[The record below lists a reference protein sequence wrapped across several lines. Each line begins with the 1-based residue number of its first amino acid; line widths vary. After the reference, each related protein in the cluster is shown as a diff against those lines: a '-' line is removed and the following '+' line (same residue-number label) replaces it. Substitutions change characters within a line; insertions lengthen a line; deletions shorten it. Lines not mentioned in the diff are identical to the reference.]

1 MWMLIAHKF
10 HQGHAKTLEFASQLG
25 FFDMSRPSTSIN
37 HHLGILSISLLL
49 DMAPLL
55 VPSPWSHYQHGSPC
69 WEPPSYT
76 CGWEDHHGSSGWMEW
91 ETNGLGSLEKHPLRY
106 LSVQKHRN
114 FSCFISRFCNILAPG
129 RSTKIS
135 GFTMAISPLNFQWK
149 QIAFLANSKK
159 ISGWNPKL
167 YMSNMLDIL
176 FNPTGLWVVSIF
188 DFSRYAAMVS
198 RLFQQL

>member
-1 MWMLIAHKF
+1 
-10 HQGHAKTLEFASQLG
+10 
-25 FFDMSRPSTSIN
+25 
-37 HHLGILSISLLL
+37 
-49 DMAPLL
+49 
-55 VPSPWSHYQHGSPC
+55 
-69 WEPPSYT
+69 
-76 CGWEDHHGSSGWMEW
+76 
-91 ETNGLGSLEKHPLRY
+91 
-106 LSVQKHRN
+106 
-114 FSCFISRFCNILAPG
+114 
-129 RSTKIS
+129 
-135 GFTMAISPLNFQWK
+135 MAISPLNFQWK